1 MKLYY
6 GIALILM
13 IFVSACAQQ
22 VTPEAPP
29 AAEAAPAAPAP
40 APEPAPVVPEPEVEA
55 PVAAPSGSEVRM
67 LGVGQ
72 YDPEEVTISAGG
84 TITFFNQG
92 DILTVVTVKGPSGT
106 TSTPVIKSGDK
117 YEVVFEEAGE
127 YDAWALSYGP
137 GVKVTVK

>member
-6 GIALILM
+6 VITLILM

-22 VTPEAPP
+22 PAEAPP
-29 AAEAAPAAPAP
+29 VPQAAPSEPAP
-40 APEPAPVVPEPEVEA
+40 APEPAQVAPAPEVEEPA
-55 PVAAPSGSEVRM
+55 DAPSGNEVRM

-92 DILTVVTVKGPSGT
+92 DTLTVLTIKGPSGT
-106 TSTPVIKSGDK
+106 TTTPVIKAGDK
-117 YEVVFEEAGE
+117 YDAVFEEAGE
-127 YDAWALSYGP
+127 YDAWGVSYGP
-137 GVKVTVK
+137 GVKVIVS